1 VVAEGLTET
10 FRDGQISR
18 HIMGRKPLKP
28 TGPMTAAER
37 QARRRKRVG
46 KSINHQ
52 ARRRYKLKKESAG
65 REATRLRL
73 EASRYARPI
82 EEGFKLHIGDC
93 RIAGQPAAVV
103 TRSGIPIVYQGQQF
117 PSRKALAEHLAPL
130 LGRSV
135 AALEVALRSHND
147 NIERVVGGLVKP
159 SSGKAIPITY
169 QGQQFPNRA
178 ALAKHLAPLV
188 GKTRSSL
195 ITLLSRYN
203 GDVERAL
210 ASRRRPITFEGQAF
224 PHRKA
229 LAEYL
234 APRLHRPARSVEA
247 LLINYNDDVE
257 AVLLARP
264 YRQRPRR
271 FAGRR
276 AG

>member
-1 VVAEGLTET
+1 
-10 FRDGQISR
+10 
-18 HIMGRKPLKP
+18 M
-28 TGPMTAAER
+28 
-37 QARRRKRVG
+37 
-46 KSINHQ
+46 
-52 ARRRYKLKKESAG
+52 
-65 REATRLRL
+65 
-73 EASRYARPI
+73 
-82 EEGFKLHIGDC
+82 
-93 RIAGQPAAVV
+93 V

-147 NIERVVGGLVKP
+147 NIERVVGGLVQP
-159 SSGKAIPITY
+159 SSGKAIPIVY

-188 GKTRSSL
+188 GKTRLTL
-195 ITLLSRYN
+195 ITLLSRYD
-203 GDVERAL
+203 GDVERAI
-210 ASRRRPITFEGQAF
+210 ASLSPRRPITFEGQAF

-234 APRLHRPARSVEA
+234 APRLHRPVRSVEG
-247 LLINYNDDVE
+247 LLINHNDDVE

-271 FAGRR
+271 VRR
-276 AG
+276 A

>member
-1 VVAEGLTET
+1 
-10 FRDGQISR
+10 
-18 HIMGRKPLKP
+18 M
-28 TGPMTAAER
+28 
-37 QARRRKRVG
+37 
-46 KSINHQ
+46 
-52 ARRRYKLKKESAG
+52 
-65 REATRLRL
+65 
-73 EASRYARPI
+73 
-82 EEGFKLHIGDC
+82 
-93 RIAGQPAAVV
+93 V

-147 NIERVVGGLVKP
+147 NIERVVGGLVQP

-188 GKTRSSL
+188 GKTRSTL
-195 ITLLSRYN
+195 ITLLSRYD
-203 GDVERAL
+203 GDVERAIAPL
-210 ASRRRPITFEGQAF
+210 SQRRPITFEGQVF

-234 APRLHRPARSVEA
+234 APRLHRPARSVQG

-257 AVLLARP
+257 AVLFARP
-264 YRQRPRR
+264 YRRRPRR
-271 FAGRR
+271 GHR

>member
-1 VVAEGLTET
+1 
-10 FRDGQISR
+10 
-18 HIMGRKPLKP
+18 
-28 TGPMTAAER
+28 
-37 QARRRKRVG
+37 
-46 KSINHQ
+46 
-52 ARRRYKLKKESAG
+52 
-65 REATRLRL
+65 
-73 EASRYARPI
+73 
-82 EEGFKLHIGDC
+82 
-93 RIAGQPAAVV
+93 VV

-135 AALEVALRSHND
+135 AALEVALRRYSD
-147 NIERVVGGLVKP
+147 NIERVVGGLVQP
-159 SSGKAIPITY
+159 SAGKAIPIVY

-178 ALAKHLAPLV
+178 ALARHLAPLV
-188 GKTRSSL
+188 GKTRSTL
-195 ITLLSRYN
+195 ITLLSRYD
-203 GDVERAL
+203 GDVERAVAPL
-210 ASRRRPITFEGQAF
+210 SRRRPITFEGQVF

-271 FAGRR
+271 VAGHR